1 VADTFAAIPDRDLFK
16 ASEVCEIASVQPYV
30 LRSWELEF
38 PSLGTARSAG
48 APRVYRRADVERV
61 LRIKEL
67 VYVEGLT
74 LSGARRRIED
84 EGPAADAGSGIP
96 AVEVETRQ
104 KLDGIKQEL
113 RALLD
118 LLGGAPPPRQQAVW
132 PPAAQPTLLEFDV
145 DASRSGGKT
154 SGNGRR
160 AGGKKRGSHN
170 P

>member
-1 VADTFAAIPDRDLFK
+1 MADIFAAIPDRDLFK

-74 LSGARRRIED
+74 LSGARRRLED
-84 EGPAADAGSGIP
+84 EGPAADAEAGATVLGIE
-96 AVEVETRQ
+96 ARQ
-104 KLDGIKQEL
+104 KLDAVKQEL
-113 RALLD
+113 RALLN
-118 LLGGAPPPRQQAVW
+118 LLGDAPPPRQQGAW
-132 PPAAQPTLLEFDV
+132 PPAVQPTLLEFDV
-145 DASRSGGKT
+145 DATRRGGRS
-154 SGNGRR
+154 SGNGRS
-160 AGGKKRGSHN
+160 AGGKRKPSRN